1 MKAMTSA
8 NSATASVSAKPSSTL
23 PNTRGAASGLRSAP
37 ETKLPKMLPMPT
49 PTPARAMVARPAPMS
64 LAAAPSM
71 ELSFQGVES
80 SCGWKATPSVTH
92 VDGVVEIEAGEDR
105 EDIGLQESDQQFE
118 AGEGDDEGKRR
129 PAGPDAQ
136 HDDEAAEHLQHGV
149 TRQHVGEQADRQAE
163 RAHEVGDDLDRHQ
176 QEQQH
181 EGHAL
186 RHEERHEVRAVLDEA
201 DRGHSQEH
209 DQRHR
214 EGDDDVAGRREG
226 IGHQAQDVAEQDEDE
241 QRQDEWEILLAGVAD
256 IVAHHAGDELVAH
269 LGDRLQAARHQR
281 LLAHADHEHD
291 GGED

>member
-64 LAAAPSM
+64 LAAEASM
-71 ELSFQGVES
+71 EISFRVSSRVEE
-80 SCGWKATPSVTH
+80 KAPPSVTQ
-92 VDGVVEIEAGEDR
+92 VDGVVEIQAGQDR

-149 TRQHVGEQADRQAE
+149 AGQHVGEQADRQAE

-186 RHEERHEVRAVLDEA
+186 RDKERHEVHAVLDEA
-201 DRGHSQEH
+201 DRGDAQEH
-209 DQRHR
+209 DKRHR

-226 IGHQAQDVAEQDEDE
+226 VGHQAQDIAEQNEDE
-241 QRQDEWEILLAGVAD
+241 QRQDEREVLLARVAD

-281 LLAHADHEHD
+281 LLAHADHEDD
-291 GGED
+291 GG

>member
-8 NSATASVSAKPSSTL
+8 NSATASVSAKPRSTL
-23 PNTRGAASGLRSAP
+23 PNTRGAASGLRRAP

-64 LAAAPSM
+64 LAAAASM

-92 VDGVVEIEAGEDR
+92 VDGVVEIEAGQDR
-105 EDIGLQESDQQFE
+105 EDIGLQEGDQQLE

-136 HDDEAAEHLQHGV
+136 HDDEATEHLQHGV
-149 TRQHVGEQADRQAE
+149 ARQHVGEQSDRQAE
-163 RAHEVGDDLDRHQ
+163 RAHEVRDDLDRHQ

-186 RHEERHEVRAVLDEA
+186 GHEERHEVRAMLDEA
-201 DRGHSQEH
+201 DRGDAEEH
-209 DQRHR
+209 EERHR

-226 IGHQAQDVAEQDEDE
+226 VGHQAEHVAEQDEDE
-241 QRQDEWEILLAGVAD
+241 QRQDEREVLLARVAD
-256 IVAHHAGDELVAH
+256 IVAHHAGDELIAELRH
-269 LGDRLQAARHQR
+269 ALQATRHQR
-281 LLAHADHEHD
+281 LLAHH
-291 GGED
+291 